1 MCQHFTIKFV
11 AICGMLRSYNT
22 YEVMHLLSSNLDLT
36 MKTLEM
42 RWHVYMNVP
51 LLYNPALYIQ
61 TIDDV
66 IV

>member
-1 MCQHFTIKFV
+1 
-11 AICGMLRSYNT
+11 MLRSYNT
-22 YEVMHLLSSNLDLT
+22 YEVMHLISSNLDLT

-51 LLYNPALYIQ
+51 LLQFMYNPALYIQ

>member
-1 MCQHFTIKFV
+1 MACYG
-11 AICGMLRSYNT
+11 AIYNN

-51 LLYNPALYIQ
+51 LLEFMYNPALYIQ
-61 TIDDV
+61 TRDDV

>member
-1 MCQHFTIKFV
+1 
-11 AICGMLRSYNT
+11 MLRSYNT
-22 YEVMHLLSSNLDLT
+22 YEVMHLLLSNLDLT

-51 LLYNPALYIQ
+51 LLQFMHNPALYIQ
-61 TIDDV
+61 TRDDV